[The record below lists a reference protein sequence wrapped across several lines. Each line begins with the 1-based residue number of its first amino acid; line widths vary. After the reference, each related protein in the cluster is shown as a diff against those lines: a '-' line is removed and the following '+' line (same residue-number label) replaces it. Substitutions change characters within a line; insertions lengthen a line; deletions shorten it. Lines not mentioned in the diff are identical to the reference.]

1 MHRIARAGLRMFF
14 THVAIICDKPALQPL
29 MPQVIFVGA
38 KTITWAEWTEVTEN
52 LPRNVY
58 VKRMPKGWNSTQQH
72 CVIIRILGL
81 ILQPFLATMQ
91 PILSFD
97 AAPLHLN
104 PAVLREMMLAS
115 IWYLVIP
122 ARLTWMMQCLD
133 THAFVLYK
141 HYLRKEFTDAAGSG
155 DDRSLMRRMLD
166 LVIGAIRFVL
176 QGRKWQKAFEQNGL
190 AADVGL
196 ISAFVRHQ
204 CGPEALPPLPIACPT
219 AEQLR
224 TCWPRN
230 RPFHAEL
237 VLFGIPA
244 SGPPVAALMDAEASV
259 PAIVPLLALP
269 GRSQPLLLH
278 ALGMDAPDGPAPLG
292 GAPAGDVAAPVSV
305 DSESPALV
313 VPEEA
318 ASWRPI
324 RRLTSKT
331 SFEMQ

>member
-1 MHRIARAGLRMFF
+1 
-14 THVAIICDKPALQPL
+14 
-29 MPQVIFVGA
+29 
-38 KTITWAEWTEVTEN
+38 
-52 LPRNVY
+52 
-58 VKRMPKGWNSTQQH
+58 
-72 CVIIRILGL
+72 
-81 ILQPFLATMQ
+81 
-91 PILSFD
+91 
-97 AAPLHLN
+97 
-104 PAVLREMMLAS
+104 
-115 IWYLVIP
+115 
-122 ARLTWMMQCLD
+122 
-133 THAFVLYK
+133 
-141 HYLRKEFTDAAGSG
+141 
-155 DDRSLMRRMLD
+155 MLD
-166 LVIGAIRFVL
+166 LVLDAIRYVL
-176 QGRKWQKAFEQNGL
+176 QGRRCQQAFEQNGF
-190 AADVGL
+190 AADLHL
-196 ISAFVRHQ
+196 ISVFVRHQ

-259 PAIVPLLALP
+259 PAIVPLLGLP

-305 DSESPALV
+305 DSDSPALV